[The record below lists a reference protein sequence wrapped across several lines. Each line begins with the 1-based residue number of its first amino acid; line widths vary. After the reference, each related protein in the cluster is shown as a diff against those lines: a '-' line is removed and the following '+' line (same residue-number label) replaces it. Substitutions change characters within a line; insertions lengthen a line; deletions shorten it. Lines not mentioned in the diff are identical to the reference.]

1 MGIMSSEWSGRLQ
14 HWMRTL
20 KDDFLQTT
28 GNHFL
33 GGISYHGASVT
44 GRGDERTV

>member
-1 MGIMSSEWSGRLQ
+1 MGIMSSEWEWKTAAL
-14 HWMRTL
+14 MRTL
-20 KDDFLQTT
+20 KDDFYRPLGTIS
-28 GNHFL
+28 L